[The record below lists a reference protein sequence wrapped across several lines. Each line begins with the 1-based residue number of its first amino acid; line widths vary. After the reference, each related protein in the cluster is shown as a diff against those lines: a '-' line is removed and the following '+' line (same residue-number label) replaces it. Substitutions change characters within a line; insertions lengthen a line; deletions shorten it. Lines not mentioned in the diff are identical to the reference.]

1 MIFSDEQSL
10 AEAFHSKEKVEGFT
24 HRFYRYPARFS
35 PDFVRQVIAELTD
48 NGDLVLDPFMGGG
61 TTIVEALAAGRRAVG
76 IDINGLAHFITKV
89 KTTPLSKRDAEEL
102 EEWVLSPH
110 LDDIASGGRTDGELD
125 PRTRNLPEG
134 VRRFLEAVFEF
145 IQGVRFPRQRRFIRC
160 ALLRVGQW
168 ALDNRQQLPTPQEMV
183 DKLRQEIL
191 EMLEGMR
198 EFVQATRTAGIYKNK
213 ITGHRTLIQ
222 ASVTEPAIRKA
233 MLERGW
239 KPKLVLTSP
248 PYPGVHIMYHR
259 WQVRGR
265 RETPAPYWLAD
276 LRDGHGASYYTM
288 GSRSSLG
295 LRNYFATLQRGF
307 ENLRDVLSPET
318 TVVQVVAF
326 SQAET
331 QLPIYLGALTAAGY
345 EELRLPSVLASGGR
359 IRTVP
364 NRKWYT
370 YKQEANDAS
379 HEVLIVHR
387 VRG

>member
-1 MIFSDEQSL
+1 MVLSDEQSV
-10 AEAFHSKEKVEGFT
+10 ADVFHSKEKVEGFT

-35 PDFVRQVIAELTD
+35 PDFVRQVISELSD
-48 NGDLVLDPFMGGG
+48 NGDIVLDPFMGGG
-61 TTIVEALAAGRRAVG
+61 TTMVEALAAGRQAIG
-76 IDINGLAHFITKV
+76 IDINGLAHFITRV
-89 KTTPLSKRDAEEL
+89 KTTPLSRRDTEEL
-102 EEWVLSPH
+102 KEWVLSLH
-110 LDDIASGGRTDGELD
+110 LGDIASGGATDGGLD

-134 VRRFLEAVFEF
+134 VGRFLDAVLES
-145 IQGVRFPRQRRFIRC
+145 IHGVRFPRQRRFIRC

-168 ALDNRQQLPTPQEMV
+168 ALDNREQLPSPQEMV
-183 DKLRQEIL
+183 DKLRHEIQ
-191 EMLEGMR
+191 EMLEGLR
-198 EFVQATRTAGIYKNK
+198 EFVQAARTAGIYKNK

-222 ASVTEPAIRKA
+222 ASVTEPAIRQ
-233 MLERGW
+233 MILEHGW

-248 PYPGVHIMYHR
+248 PYPGVHILYHR
-259 WQVRGR
+259 WQVQGR

-295 LRNYFATLQRGF
+295 LRNYFAVLQRGF

-331 QLPIYLGALTAAGY
+331 QLPTYLDVLTAAGY
-345 EELRLPSVLASGGR
+345 EELQLPSLLVSGSR
-359 IRTVP
+359 MRTVP

-370 YKQEANDAS
+370 CKQETNDAS
-379 HEVLIVHR
+379 HEVLMIHR
-387 VRG
+387 IRG